1 MILWRVE
8 FLCRWIALAGRPQ
21 ASVLLP
27 EADRN
32 PARVHRCR
40 VSCGV
45 DMQMDLTELM
55 AFVVLIAVAIWLGY
69 RALRIGSSRWKKG
82 PE

>member
-1 MILWRVE
+1 
-8 FLCRWIALAGRPQ
+8 
-21 ASVLLP
+21 
-27 EADRN
+27 
-32 PARVHRCR
+32 
-40 VSCGV
+40 
-45 DMQMDLTELM
+45 MQMDLTELM